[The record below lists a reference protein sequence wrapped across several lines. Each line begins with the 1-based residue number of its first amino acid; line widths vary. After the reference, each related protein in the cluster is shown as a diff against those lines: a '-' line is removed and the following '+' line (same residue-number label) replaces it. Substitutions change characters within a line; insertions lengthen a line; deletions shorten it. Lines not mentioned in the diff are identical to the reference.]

1 MAPSLKQILE
11 NSPLGVPRSEGPIR
25 VLIELKARVPDAK
38 CMKRLQALGLKV
50 KETIGNKI
58 IGSVEPNRL
67 EQLRADPDV
76 LDVETSVPLELH

>member
-1 MAPSLKQILE
+1 
-11 NSPLGVPRSEGPIR
+11 
-25 VLIELKARVPDAK
+25 
-38 CMKRLQALGLKV
+38 MKRLQALGLKV